1 MPGSAQETEKA
12 VSSQEVVVCSVQEAG
27 KVPGSAQEAEMAVD
41 CRGNFKERGEQYRT
55 IWDNMEIGATMICLH
70 LKPD

>member
-1 MPGSAQETEKA
+1 MSHHASYCSAHIQGVPKKTG
-12 VSSQEVVVCSVQEAG
+12 G
-27 KVPGSAQEAEMAVD
+27 K
-41 CRGNFKERGEQYRT
+41 FKERGEQYGT

>member
-1 MPGSAQETEKA
+1 MVWESSKQGPGSSSSDKCTADPLKPEK
-12 VSSQEVVVCSVQEAG
+12 SF
-27 KVPGSAQEAEMAVD
+27 KKYIW
-41 CRGNFKERGEQYRT
+41 GNFKERGEQYRT